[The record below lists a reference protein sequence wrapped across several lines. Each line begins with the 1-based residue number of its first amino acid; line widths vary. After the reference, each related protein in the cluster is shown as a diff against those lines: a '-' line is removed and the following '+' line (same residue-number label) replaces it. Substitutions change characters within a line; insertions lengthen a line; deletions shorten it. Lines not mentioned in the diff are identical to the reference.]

1 MSNDESIWIMD
12 HQIFYRSNVYISRL
26 PERCGWYRRTKYPGY
41 RCDICDCVG
50 GDRDGG
56 NL

>member
-26 PERCGWYRRTKYPGY
+26 PKRCGGYRRTKYPRY

-50 GDRDGG
+50 GGHAGG